1 MNKQIADAV
10 HRPRLVAGVLAMGV
24 GAGLFTGVGIALADD
39 GSEAAPSAQ
48 AVTLP
53 SRTGTV
59 VVFTRQAIN
68 ITRLGPNFC
77 HVDYSS
83 GERVVT
89 GWTASGT
96 PCDMLYPEGHDPG
109 DPR

>member
-1 MNKQIADAV
+1 MNEHIAEAV
-10 HRPRLVAGVLAMGV
+10 HGRRLVAGVLAMGV
-24 GAGLFTGVGIALADD
+24 GAALFTGVGNADD
-39 GSEAAPSAQ
+39 GSEAAASAK

-53 SRTGTV
+53 SPPRTV
-59 VVFTRQAIN
+59 VVFTRQEFN

-77 HVDYSS
+77 RVDYSS

-96 PCDMLYPEGHDPG
+96 SCDVLYPEGHDPG
-109 DPR
+109 DAR

>member
-39 GSEAAPSAQ
+39 GSGAESAN

-53 SRTGTV
+53 WPPRTV
-59 VVFTRQAIN
+59 VVLTRQEFN

-77 HVDYSS
+77 RVDYSS

-96 PCDMLYPEGHDPG
+96 PCDVLYPEGHDPG